1 MELRDYIYVG
11 LAVLTAITFVT
22 NVAKDTSK
30 EKALITKLEIVLDN
44 LKEEIIILNKN
55 VAALGEKTNGF
66 NREVGILDNKVNGL
80 FKKVEALEKEVV
92 ALRERSYKE

>member
-1 MELRDYIYVG
+1 MELKDYIYIG

-30 EKALITKLEIVLDN
+30 EKAVVTKLEILLDS
-44 LKEEIIILNKN
+44 LKEEIIVLNKN

-80 FKKVEALEKEVV
+80 FKKVEALEKEVM